1 MQKIEIGD
9 IIKIATEAG
18 EISKDFYNEN
28 YSIEEKLDK
37 SPVTEADKKI
47 NEFICE
53 KLSRFNYP
61 ILSEEAEDDF
71 QKREQS
77 EYVWIIDP
85 LDGTK
90 DFIQKTDEFSI
101 IIGLAKNGVPIL
113 GVIFAPMLDELY
125 FAEKN
130 KGAFLIK
137 NGKKKKISVSKN
149 QLQGGRIFV
158 SRNHLG
164 EWEQEIAK
172 KHEMQKVTMG
182 SAGLKIC
189 KVASGEAEL
198 YINSGNKSSE
208 WDICAGDVLLQEA
221 GGLITDINN
230 EKIVYNKKDVKLRS
244 GYVASNKK
252 FQLVK

>member
-1 MQKIEIGD
+1 MQKIEIDD
-9 IIKIATEAG
+9 IIEIVIEAG
-18 EISKDFYNEN
+18 EIAKNFYNEN
-28 YSIEEKLDK
+28 YLIEKKLDK

-47 NEFICE
+47 DEFICK

-61 ILSEEAEDDF
+61 ILSEETEDDF
-71 QKREQS
+71 QKREKS

-101 IIGLAKNGVPIL
+101 IIGLVKNGVPVL
-113 GVIFAPMLDELY
+113 GVVFAPMLDELY

-130 KGAFLIK
+130 KGAFLVK

-149 QLQGGRIFV
+149 QLRGGKIFV

-164 EWEQEIAK
+164 EWEQKIAK
-172 KHEMQKVTMG
+172 KYEMQIVTMG

-189 KVASGEAEL
+189 KVASGEAEI

-208 WDICAGDVLLQEA
+208 WDVCAGDIILQEA
-221 GGLITDINN
+221 GGSITDMNN
-230 EKIVYNKKDVKLRS
+230 EKIAYNKKDVKLRK
-244 GYVASNKK
+244 GYIVLNKK
-252 FQLVK
+252 IVT